1 MSKYKGP
8 IVVTNGDIISKIGYK
23 KLLDFHILNN
33 GIATMA
39 VIKNEIKNP
48 FGVVRCNGIQ
58 LEDLEEKPSW
68 ITYINA
74 GIYIIEADAAK
85 FLKKGDNIAMPVIL
99 KK

>member
-1 MSKYKGP
+1 MSKFKGP

-48 FGVVRCNGIQ
+48 FGVVRYNGIH
-58 LEDLEEKPSW
+58 LEDFEEKPSW

-74 GIYIIEADAAK
+74 GIYIIEAEAAK
-85 FLKKGDNIAMPVIL
+85 FLKRVKIL
-99 KK
+99 QCQ